1 MTHVLN
7 RGIKLFVAC
16 SVSFLV
22 CGFAYADSAIDLGT
36 SVPTA
41 ASIREGLFPNDECEQ
56 LKAAGFKCMGFKAP
70 VRYSL
75 PSVSFVVGSAEL
87 PSKLKTQLDVFAAAL
102 KDKSGADRRVKIEG
116 HADASGTPKANV
128 ELSQRRADAA
138 KQYLVSKGISQD
150 MLVAVGVG
158 ANDLA
163 NATNPL
169 APENRRVVIGR
180 DGEDAH

>member
-1 MTHVLN
+1 MAKVLN
-7 RGIKLFVAC
+7 REIKFFVAC
-16 SVSFLV
+16 AGLLLVS
-22 CGFAYADSAIDLGT
+22 GFAYADGAIDLGT

-56 LKAAGFKCMGFKAP
+56 LKAAGFKCMGFKMA

-75 PSVSFVVGSAEL
+75 PSVAFELGSAEL
-87 PSKLKTQLDVFAAAL
+87 PSGLKSQLDVFAEAM
-102 KDKSGADRRVKIEG
+102 KDKSGSDRRVKIEG
-116 HADASGTPKANV
+116 HADASGTPKANI
-128 ELSQRRADAA
+128 ELSLRRADAA

-158 ANDLA
+158 ADDLA
-163 NATNPL
+163 NASNPL

-180 DGEDAH
+180 DAENAH

>member
-1 MTHVLN
+1 MTHVLKSVSK
-7 RGIKLFVAC
+7 RFAAC
-16 SVSFLV
+16 SILFLA
-22 CGFAYADSAIDLGT
+22 CGFAYADDAINLGNT
-36 SVPTA
+36 LPSA
-41 ASIREGLFPNDECEQ
+41 ASVREGLFPNDECEQ

-75 PSVSFVVGSAEL
+75 PSVSFEVGSAEL
-87 PSKLKTQLDVFAAAL
+87 PSRLKAQLDVFALAL
-102 KDKSGADRRVKIEG
+102 KDKSGLERRVKVEG
-116 HADASGTPKANV
+116 HADASGTPKANI

-138 KQYLVSKGISQD
+138 KQYLVSKGVSED

-163 NATNPL
+163 NDSNPL

-180 DGEDAH
+180 DGVGAH